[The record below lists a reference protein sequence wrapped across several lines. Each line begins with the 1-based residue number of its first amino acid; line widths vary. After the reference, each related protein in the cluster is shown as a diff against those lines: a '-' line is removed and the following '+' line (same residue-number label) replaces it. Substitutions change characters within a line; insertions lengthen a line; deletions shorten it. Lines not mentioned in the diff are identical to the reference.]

1 LENYDSV
8 PKHIGFIMDG
18 NGRWAASRGMPR
30 NYGHQKGADA
40 IYDVVEGCV
49 DAGVQVISLFAFSTE
64 NWSRPKQ
71 EVTKIF
77 DLLGKFLK
85 KYRKTLIDK
94 KIKFISSGDMSV
106 LPKSLNDE
114 INETVRVT
122 EVFERNVLN
131 IAINYGSRA
140 EICRAFNLLAASGK
154 KEVSEKDISDALYT
168 GGLPDVDLIVRTS
181 GEQRISNFLLY
192 QSAYSELYFTDVF
205 WPDFNKTELNKA
217 LLWYS
222 ARQRRFG
229 NITDGQ

>member
-1 LENYDSV
+1 MENYDSV